1 MKKDRRF
8 LLFCLLFFLLTVSFG
23 WRWFGCFRSFYFSID
38 TTHVFHSR
46 TASSFSYFTIPP
58 SPPPSLA
65 TKKRNVRVKYRR
77 DNMCNDVGMFDK
89 TIRCHLRIDSL
100 SVNEGST
107 SAEVSFIR
115 SKKKEIVVDRLT
127 LMTHPQSKSRG
138 RQAITLLIEP
148 TERVM

>member
-58 SPPPSLA
+58 SPATLPPKNGMLEWNTVGTTCA
-65 TKKRNVRVKYRR
+65 MTLECLTKLFAAIFASTVCRLTKAQRVRKSR
-77 DNMCNDVGMFDK
+77 
-89 TIRCHLRIDSL
+89 S
-100 SVNEGST
+100 SVQT
-107 SAEVSFIR
+107 
-115 SKKKEIVVDRLT
+115 KEIVVDRLT